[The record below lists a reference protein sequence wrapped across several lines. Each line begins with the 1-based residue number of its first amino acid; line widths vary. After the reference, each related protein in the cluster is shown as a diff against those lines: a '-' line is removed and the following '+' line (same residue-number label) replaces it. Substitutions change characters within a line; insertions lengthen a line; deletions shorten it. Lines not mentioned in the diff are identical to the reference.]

1 MLTIWR
7 IIYRYRWSAGCAGL
21 IIGWANM
28 FNSRFMENL
37 IKADIAWLYAFM
49 LLSAT
54 TVYIASFISDASASG
69 HVFEIL
75 EEILMKIKMP
85 KYTDSKHASKQA
97 LMAQRMP
104 ARIYKDKKKEQSR
117 RSCRKSANADFN
129 RG

>member
-7 IIYRYRWSAGCAGL
+7 IIYRYRWPAGCTGL

-28 FNSRFMENL
+28 FNSRFLGNL
-37 IKADIAWLYAFM
+37 IKADIAWLYAFI

-54 TVYIASFISDASASG
+54 AVYITSFISDASASG
-69 HVFEIL
+69 RLFEIL
-75 EEILMKIKMP
+75 EETLMKIKMP
-85 KYTDSKHASKQA
+85 KYTDSRHASKQA

-117 RSCRKSANADFN
+117 RNCRKSTNADFN

>member
-1 MLTIWR
+1 MLTLWR

-28 FNSRFMENL
+28 FNSQFTENL
-37 IKADIAWLYAFM
+37 IKADIAWMYAF
-49 LLSAT
+49 LLSSAT
-54 TVYIASFISDASASG
+54 AVYIASFISDASASG
-69 HVFEIL
+69 NFFETL
-75 EEILMKIKMP
+75 EETIMKIKMP

-117 RSCRKSANADFN
+117 RNCRKSANADMQ